1 MVAADVGDDEKST
14 FDFECWPFNRNL
26 VVTYI
31 GGDHARGIAALG
43 EAGALALA
51 LERFALVAGNDVRKA
66 FVAGH
71 LSAWTQDEWSRG
83 SYSHA
88 TPGHADARAKLAAPV
103 AGRLF
108 FAGEATGGEDF
119 GGAMTA
125 GGAWLAGRDAARGVG

>member
-1 MVAADVGDDEKST
+1 ME
-14 FDFECWPFNRNL
+14 
-26 VVTYI
+26 
-31 GGDHARGIAALG
+31 
-43 EAGALALA
+43 LALD
-51 LERFALVAGNDVRKA
+51 RFALVAGSGARKA

-71 LSAWTQDEWSRG
+71 LSAWSEDEWSRG

-125 GGAWLAGRDAARGVG
+125 GGAWLAGRDAVRAAG